1 MYVPFPHQIL
11 YLKCQ
16 SGIQGGGGVS
26 GSVVTGGLVGRGVQ
40 QIMSRGAGA
49 VQQLMGQRLEYV
61 VESRMVSGTH
71 LQYYTLLCT

>member
-1 MYVPFPHQIL
+1 MDSEFLNYCMVSFLHQIL
-11 YLKCQ
+11 YFKCQ
-16 SGIQGGGGVS
+16 SGVRGGGGIG

-61 VESRMVSGTH
+61 VESRIVV
-71 LQYYTLLCT
+71 CI